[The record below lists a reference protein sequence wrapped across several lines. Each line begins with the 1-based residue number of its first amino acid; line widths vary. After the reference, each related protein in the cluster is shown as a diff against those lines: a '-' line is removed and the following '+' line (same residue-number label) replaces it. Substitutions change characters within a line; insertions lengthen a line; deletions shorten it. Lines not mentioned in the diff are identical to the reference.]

1 MRDPFVCRSPTA
13 IRIETTMQILVA
25 EDNVLAARQM
35 VDLLPAWGYEPVL
48 VHDGLAALQ
57 RLRGVDAPR
66 LALLDW
72 MMPGLDGI
80 EVCRAVRQDEGR
92 PYTYVI
98 LLTGQGGRDAMLAGL
113 EAGADDFLL
122 KPVDSCEL
130 KARLNTGRRIIRLQK
145 QLLDAQR
152 QLQVQAT
159 RDALTGLWN
168 RAAIL
173 DILLR
178 EVPRAERE
186 GRAVGV
192 ILADLDHFKH
202 INDAHG
208 HLAGDEALREVA
220 RRMTTVL
227 RSYDTTGRYGGEE
240 FLIVLPGCNAEASLR
255 LAERVREHV
264 AAQPVEL
271 DHARVELT
279 ISLGVAV
286 REGAA
291 VAAPALLREA
301 DVALYRAKAAGRNQA
316 VLANLDSALAAA
328 AI

>member
-1 MRDPFVCRSPTA
+1 
-13 IRIETTMQILVA
+13 MQILVA
-25 EDNVLAARQM
+25 EDNVLAAREM
-35 VDLLPAWGYEPVL
+35 VDLLSAWGYEPLAVN
-48 VHDGLAALQ
+48 DGRAALQ
-57 RLRGVDAPR
+57 CLRGVEAPR

-80 EVCRAVRQDEGR
+80 EVCRALRQDEER

-98 LLTGQGGRDAMLAGL
+98 LLTGQGGRDTMLTGL

-122 KPVDSCEL
+122 KPVDSYEL
-130 KARLNTGRRIIRLQK
+130 KARLNTGRRIIRLQQ

-186 GRAVGV
+186 GRPVGV
-192 ILADLDHFKH
+192 ILADLDHFKR

-240 FLIVLPGCNAEASLR
+240 FLIVLPGCNGEASFR
-255 LAERVREHV
+255 LAERVREHIAAEPVDLDNNRV
-264 AAQPVEL
+264 A
-271 DHARVELT
+271 LT
-279 ISLGVAV
+279 VSLGVAV
-286 REGAA
+286 RDGAA
-291 VAAPALLREA
+291 LTAPALLREA
-301 DVALYRAKAAGRNQA
+301 DAALYRAKAAGRNQA
-316 VLANLDSALAAA
+316 ILSNVDTAVAAVN
-328 AI
+328 